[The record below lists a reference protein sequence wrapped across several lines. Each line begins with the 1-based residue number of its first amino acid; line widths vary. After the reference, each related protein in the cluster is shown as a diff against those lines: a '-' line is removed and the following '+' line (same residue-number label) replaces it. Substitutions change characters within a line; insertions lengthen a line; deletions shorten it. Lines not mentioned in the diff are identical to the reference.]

1 MATRKNR
8 NAETRKPE
16 ILEGYYRV
24 LIQEGFEGSS
34 IGKLAQHLNIHST
47 LILHYFKNKA
57 NLQRELIEFL
67 IAKYKAEHLLNFDLL
82 EDSTRRFDGLMDLIF
97 SFKWN
102 RTVDP
107 GVHFGFYYKSFRD
120 ENIQKELKN
129 MFRWLRNYLRNAF
142 IVFNKEGII
151 NVKDELKA
159 ADYVLTLMEGLEFH
173 AHFLNEGKPFDDFAK
188 TARTATIE
196 ILKNGTF

>member
-16 ILEGYYRV
+16 ILEGYYQV
-24 LIQEGFEGSS
+24 LIEKGFEGSS
-34 IGKLAQHLNIHST
+34 IGKIAEHLTIHPT
-47 LILHYFKNKA
+47 LILHYFKNKN
-57 NLQRELIEFL
+57 NLQRELIDLL
-67 IAKYKAEHLLNFDLL
+67 ISKYKAEHMLNFDTIA
-82 EDSTRRFDGLMDLIF
+82 DSTHRFDALMDLIF

-120 ENIQKELKN
+120 EGIRKALKD
-129 MFRWLRNYLRNAF
+129 MFQWFRDYLHDAF
-142 IVFNKEGII
+142 IVFNKEGVIR
-151 NVKDELKA
+151 VTEERKA

-173 AHFLNEGKPFDDFAK
+173 AHFLNDGKPFEDFAD
-188 TARTATIE
+188 TAKTATIE

>member
-24 LIQEGFEGSS
+24 LIEKGFEGSS
-34 IGKLAQHLNIHST
+34 IGKIAEHLDIHPT
-47 LILHYFKNKA
+47 LILHYFKNKD
-57 NLQRELIEFL
+57 NLQRELVELL
-67 IAKYKAEHLLNFDLL
+67 ITKYKAEHMLAFDLIA
-82 EDSTRRFDGLMDLIF
+82 DSALRFDALMDLIF

-120 ENIQKELKN
+120 EGIRKDLRD
-129 MFRWLRNYLRNAF
+129 MFRWFRDYLHDAF
-142 IVFNKEGII
+142 IVFNKDGVIK
-151 NVKDELKA
+151 VRDERKA

-173 AHFLNEGKPFDDFAK
+173 THFLNEGKPFEDFAD
-188 TARTATIE
+188 TAKAATIE
-196 ILKNGTF
+196 ILKSGTF

>member
-1 MATRKNR
+1 MANRKNR

-16 ILEGYYRV
+16 ILEGYYQV
-24 LIQEGFEGSS
+24 LIENGFEGSS
-34 IGKLAQHLNIHST
+34 IGKIAQHLNLHST
-47 LILHYFKNKA
+47 LILHYFKNKD
-57 NLQRELIEFL
+57 NLQRELIELL
-67 IAKYKAEHLLNFDLL
+67 IAKYKAEHMLDFDSIK
-82 EDSTRRFDGLMDLIF
+82 DSTRRFDALMDLIF

-120 ENIQKELKN
+120 EGIRKALND
-129 MFRWLRNYLRNAF
+129 MFGWFRDYLHDAF
-142 IVFNKEGII
+142 IVFNKEGVIK
-151 NVKDELKA
+151 VTDECKA

-173 AHFLNEGKPFDDFAK
+173 AHFLNGGKPFEDFAD
-188 TARTATIE
+188 TAKAATIL

>member
-16 ILEGYYRV
+16 ILEGYYQV
-24 LIQEGFEGSS
+24 LIEKGFEGSS
-34 IGKLAQHLNIHST
+34 IGKIAQHLDIHPT
-47 LILHYFKNKA
+47 LILHYFKNKN
-57 NLQRELIEFL
+57 NLQRELIDFL
-67 IAKYKAEHLLNFDLL
+67 ISKYKAEHMLNFDSIA
-82 EDSTRRFDGLMDLIF
+82 DGAQRFDALMDLIF
-97 SFKWN
+97 SFQWN

-120 ENIQKELKN
+120 ESICKALKD
-129 MFRWLRNYLRNAF
+129 MFHWFRDYLTDAF
-142 IVFNKEGII
+142 IVFNKEGVIKVT
-151 NVKDELKA
+151 NERKA

-173 AHFLNEGKPFDDFAK
+173 AHFLKEDKPFEEFAD
-188 TARTATIE
+188 TAKAATIE

>member
-1 MATRKNR
+1 MAHRKNR

-24 LIQEGFEGSS
+24 LIENGFEGSS
-34 IGKLAQHLNIHST
+34 IGKIAQHLGIHST

-57 NLQRELIEFL
+57 NLQHELVELL
-67 IAKYKAEHLLNFDLL
+67 ITKYKAEHMLDFDLIT
-82 EDSTRRFDGLMDLIF
+82 DSTRRFDTLMDLIF

-120 ENIQKELKN
+120 DGIRKILNG
-129 MFRWLRNYLRNAF
+129 MFRWFRDYLHDAF
-142 IVFNKEGII
+142 MVFNKDGVIK
-151 NVKDELKA
+151 VTDERKA

-173 AHFLNEGKPFDDFAK
+173 THFLNEDKPFEDFAD
-188 TARTATIE
+188 TAKIATIAV
-196 ILKNGTF
+196 LKNGTF

>member
-16 ILEGYYRV
+16 ILEGYYQV
-24 LIQEGFEGSS
+24 LIEEGFEGSS
-34 IGKLAQHLNIHST
+34 IGKIARHLNLHST
-47 LILHYFKNKA
+47 LILHYFKSKD

-67 IAKYKAEHLLNFDLL
+67 ITRYKAEHMLNFDLIK
-82 EDSTRRFDGLMDLIF
+82 DSTRRFDSLMDLIF

-120 ENIQKELKN
+120 EGIRKVLND
-129 MFRWLRNYLRNAF
+129 MFLWFRNYLHDAF
-142 IVFNKEGII
+142 ILFNKDGVIK
-151 NVKDELKA
+151 VMDERKA

-173 AHFLNEGKPFDDFAK
+173 AHFLNEGKPFEDFADTAK
-188 TARTATIE
+188 TATIAM
-196 ILKNGTF
+196 LKNGTF

>member
-8 NAETRKPE
+8 NADTRKPE

-24 LIQEGFEGSS
+24 LIEKGFEGSS
-34 IGKLAQHLNIHST
+34 IGKIAEHLDIHPT
-47 LILHYFKNKA
+47 LILHYFKSKD
-57 NLQRELIEFL
+57 NLQRELVELL
-67 IAKYKAEHLLNFDLL
+67 ISKYKAEHMLAFDLIA
-82 EDSTRRFDGLMDLIF
+82 DSDQRFEALMDLVF

-120 ENIQKELKN
+120 ENIRKILRD
-129 MFRWLRNYLRNAF
+129 MFRWFRDYLHDAF
-142 IVFNKEGII
+142 IVFNKEGVIK
-151 NVKDELKA
+151 VSDERKA

-173 AHFLNEGKPFDDFAK
+173 THFLNEGRPFEDFAD
-188 TARTATIE
+188 TAKAATIE
-196 ILKNGTF
+196 ILKSGIF

>member
-16 ILEGYYRV
+16 ILEGYYQV
-24 LIQEGFEGSS
+24 LIEKGFEGSS
-34 IGKLAQHLNIHST
+34 IGKIAQHLNIHPT
-47 LILHYFKNKA
+47 LILHYFKNKD
-57 NLQRELIEFL
+57 NLQRELMKVL
-67 IAKYKAEHLLNFDLL
+67 ITKYKAEYMLNFDVIK
-82 EDSTRRFDGLMDLIF
+82 DSTRRFDALMDLIF

-120 ENIQKELKN
+120 ESIRKALTD
-129 MFRWLRNYLRNAF
+129 MFHWFRDYLHDAF
-142 IVFNKEGII
+142 IVFNKDGVIK
-151 NVKDELKA
+151 VTDKRKA

-173 AHFLNEGKPFDDFAK
+173 AHFLNEGKPFEDFADTAK
-188 TARTATIE
+188 TATIAM
-196 ILKNGTF
+196 LKNGTF

>member
-16 ILEGYYRV
+16 ILEGYYQV
-24 LIQEGFEGSS
+24 LIEEGFEGSS
-34 IGKLAQHLNIHST
+34 IGKIAQHLNLHST
-47 LILHYFKNKA
+47 LILHYFKSKD

-67 IAKYKAEHLLNFDLL
+67 ITRYKAEHMLNFDLIK
-82 EDSTRRFDGLMDLIF
+82 DSTRRFDSLMDLIF

-120 ENIQKELKN
+120 EGIRKVLND
-129 MFRWLRNYLRNAF
+129 MFLWFRNYLHDAF
-142 IVFNKEGII
+142 ILFNKDGVIK
-151 NVKDELKA
+151 VMDERKA

-173 AHFLNEGKPFDDFAK
+173 AHFLNEGKPFEDFADTAK
-188 TARTATIE
+188 TATIAM
-196 ILKNGTF
+196 LKNGTF